1 MKLDFAEKIVDMMQ
15 NFGVE
20 AELRKEYSGRGM
32 MGKSVAAIVTDAKN
46 GPLIGYYGALVVAE
60 AEKDGDDGVE
70 AMQDFDAKSE
80 LPRFCDTMGMSII
93 FY

>member
-1 MKLDFAEKIVDMMQ
+1 MKLDFAEKVVDMLQ

-20 AELRKEYSGRGM
+20 AELRTDYSGRGM
-32 MGKSVAAIVTDAKN
+32 MGKTTAAIVTDAKN
-46 GPLIGYYGALVVAE
+46 GPLIGYYAALVIAE

-70 AMQDFDAKSE
+70 AIQDFDAKSE
-80 LPRFCDTMGMSII
+80 LPRFCDTMGLSVI

>member
-15 NFGVE
+15 NFGIE
-20 AELRKEYSGRGM
+20 AELRSDYSGRGM
-32 MGKSVAAIVTDAKN
+32 MGKQTAAIVTDAKN
-46 GPLIGYYGALVVAE
+46 APLIGYYGALVIAE

-70 AMQDFDAKSE
+70 AIQDFDAKNE
-80 LPRFCDTMGMSII
+80 LPRYCDTMGMQVV